1 VCWSC
6 VGIVCCYLY
15 ARKGGGEGLLS
26 STENS
31 SHVVGNHVIT
41 SLDRSIKH
49 GSFDCSTRLMMLIV
63 DWSNLRSALNGEA
76 WR

>member
-1 VCWSC
+1 VLC
-6 VGIVCCYLY
+6 VGVVCCYLS
-15 ARKGGGEGLLS
+15 ARKGGGGGLIS

-31 SHVVGNHVIT
+31 SHVVRNHVIT

-49 GSFDCSTRLMMLIV
+49 GSLDCSTRLRIFIV
-63 DWSNLRSALNGEA
+63 NWSNLRSALNGEA